1 MSKSGGAAPECMM
14 DDSVLVPHE
23 VWKIEGFYTNLCI
36 PGYQEWS
43 QSCKRARALGWDI
56 PLYSGI
62 VNIRIFNR
70 LQTLGISLQN
80 MPTGESPQIEATSG
94 STSGLK
100 IARKLLSQQ
109 TISVL
114 FLRYLGRVPEL
125 LSNESAVR
133 VAPRSGVRPRS
144 PATW

>member
-56 PLYSGI
+56 PSIIDYKHWESHYKI
-62 VNIRIFNR
+62 C
-70 LQTLGISLQN
+70 QLGNLLKLNQPVD
-80 MPTGESPQIEATSG
+80 PT
-94 STSGLK
+94 
-100 IARKLLSQQ
+100 
-109 TISVL
+109 VD
-114 FLRYLGRVPEL
+114 
-125 LSNESAVR
+125 
-133 VAPRSGVRPRS
+133 
-144 PATW
+144 